1 MTQRA
6 LGVVVAL
13 VMSLVGCGLLPGD
26 ESVRLLTGP
35 PGIDRGGCFTF
46 GVTGRL
52 IADPTYGT
60 AIIAES
66 MAAVTGTTPPPIPVA
81 WRPGFT
87 ARRIGSEVAVFDR
100 NGNQVAVTGRSYS
113 LDGGYMS
120 AGGSSGLAWPE
131 LPVDVFW
138 ACDRVTSVP

>member
-1 MTQRA
+1 MKPAAFA
-6 LGVVVAL
+6 LAL
-13 VMSLVGCGLLPGD
+13 AQGLAGCGLLPGGQPA
-26 ESVRLLTGP
+26 RLLTGP
-35 PGIDRGGCFTF
+35 PGFPPNGLGCFTF

-60 AIIAES
+60 EIIADS

-87 ARRIGSEVAVFDR
+87 ARWIGPEVEVLDPR
-100 NGNQVAVTGRSYS
+100 GNQVALTGRTYS
-113 LDGGYMS
+113 LDGGYVS
-120 AGGSSGLAWPE
+120 AGGSSGLTWPE

-138 ACDRVTSVP
+138 ACDRATLAP